1 MNSQYAAESHQ
12 ETTSWG
18 NGCVGHSRI
27 IDELAINDIAAILFL
42 LCGFREIGGKSVDSR
57 REYG

>member
-1 MNSQYAAESHQ
+1 MLLKVIKKLPHGATVVAG
-12 ETTSWG
+12 T
-18 NGCVGHSRI
+18 VGHSRI